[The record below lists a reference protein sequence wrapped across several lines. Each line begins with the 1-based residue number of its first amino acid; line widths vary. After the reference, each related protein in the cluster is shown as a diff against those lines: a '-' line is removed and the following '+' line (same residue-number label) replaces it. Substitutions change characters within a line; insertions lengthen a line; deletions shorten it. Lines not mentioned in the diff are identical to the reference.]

1 MNIIKV
7 SIPSQDIINQINFI
21 VEKQNKERALPLY
34 FDFEDECCIYYLCYD
49 NEKLMSVLALFEIDS
64 DIYEAIAYTDIDYRK
79 KGYFKSLL
87 SYINDDLPSDIE
99 ISFLCD
105 IKYPPA
111 VETAKKLSLIYDCTE
126 TMMVLDLYTYKSE
139 KHPYIEILK
148 EDDIF
153 YIYYKEDEIGS
164 FCFDKF
170 SSDADDIYFHNFI
183 IYEEYRNRGLGKL
196 SMKAILDF
204 LKALGKSKI
213 HLQLL
218 LENTPAYKIYAELGF
233 RIVNEISYY
242 K

>member
-64 DIYEAIAYTDIDYRK
+64 YIYEAIAYTDIDYRK
-79 KGYFKSLL
+79 RGYFKSLL
-87 SYINDDLPSDIE
+87 SYIHDDLPSDIE

-105 IKYPPA
+105 RKYPPA

-139 KHPYIEILK
+139 KHPDIEILK

-170 SSDADDIYFHNFI
+170 SNDADDIYFHNFI